1 MKCQS
6 KNQTPTMDNI
16 HNAFVEFDFKTRQF
30 PVVQV
35 GPMNIVFSVEN
46 SLKYESYSFIKLAK
60 KVLSSSEFALK
71 HYSLVVS
78 IKVIYANNL
87 TSVYRGYDA
96 SDYRFYT
103 NLNLHDA
110 VKCVLDVVCV
120 GSLLLDTPPT
130 TSTTT
135 TTTSLSKLSD
145 LDIICDDGR
154 RFKSFKVLLAQRS
167 PVFAAMF
174 TNASFKQSNEVA
186 IRDVTSE
193 NVEKMTNMVLSSQLP
208 TIDVNDV
215 DFVLLCDRY
224 EFSGVVEKWISLA
237 SKSINCTSA
246 ISIMRVAQVLNN
258 DGLLDQVMKFI
269 KSSPMVSNIDDL
281 TKDELL
287 KIIKVCC

>member
-1 MKCQS
+1 MAH
-6 KNQTPTMDNI
+6 I
-16 HNAFVEFDFKTRQF
+16 HNAVVEFDFKTRQF
-30 PVVQV
+30 PVVSV
-35 GPMNIVFSVEN
+35 GPMNIVFSVEK
-46 SLKYESYSFIKLAK
+46 SLKYEYDSFIKIAK
-60 KVLSSSEFALK
+60 KELSSSESTLK
-71 HYSLVVS
+71 DYTLVVS
-78 IKVIYANNL
+78 IKLIDANNI
-87 TSVYRGYDA
+87 SYEYRCYDA
-96 SDYRFYT
+96 YNYRFYMNF
-103 NLNLHDA
+103 NLRDA
-110 VKCVLDVVCV
+110 VKCVLGVVCV
-120 GSLLLDTPPT
+120 GSLLLVTPPT

-135 TTTSLSKLSD
+135 TTTTSLCELSD

-186 IRDVTSE
+186 IHDVTSE

-237 SKSINCTSA
+237 SKSINDTNA

-258 DGLLDQVMKFI
+258 DGLIDQTMKFI
-269 KSSPMVSNIDDL
+269 KSSPMVSNINDL
-281 TKDELL
+281 TKEELV
-287 KIIKVCC
+287 KIIQKI